1 MAIINKGKEFKGMGP
16 GLKSPDPKPSEP
28 LTKDEIGFILEK
40 LKTADFK
47 GAEFESFYF
56 LWVKLSKMLEE
67 K

>member
-1 MAIINKGKEFKGMGP
+1 MN
-16 GLKSPDPKPSEP
+16 
-28 LTKDEIGFILEK
+28 LTSTLGGQFFILEK

>member
-16 GLKSPDPKPSEP
+16 VNPDPKPPGP

-40 LKTADFK
+40 LKTSDFK

>member
-16 GLKSPDPKPSEP
+16 VNPDPKPSEP

-47 GAEFESFYF
+47 GAEFEGFYY